1 MQKNIID
8 FDRFHN
14 TGKYRDVTDSICN
27 LKFKVLNDIP
37 VVFYNASNYDY
48 NFSIKELAKE
58 FEGEF

>member
-8 FDRFHN
+8 FDRFHY

-27 LKFKVLNDIP
+27 LKFNVVNDIP
-37 VVFYNASNYDY
+37 AVFYNASNYDY